1 MRQISTISI
10 KIKRERILEMAELEL
25 KVNKEVNK
33 AEVESLAQESKK
45 VTDEKIEKSLNYDLL
60 SQEEKDA
67 IEEFNKKINVED
79 ATQVLQYGAKAQT
92 KISQFSDSVLEDVK
106 TRSTGEVGDLLAD
119 LVGEIKSF
127 DSDIANTN
135 KTGLGKIFTSVKKQ
149 LEKLIAGYE
158 KIEVNI
164 DKIEASLE
172 KHRLQM
178 LKDITIF
185 DTMYEK
191 NLEYFKELSLYI
203 IAGEKKIEELRN
215 VTLPELQK
223 KAQESGEQLDAQKV
237 NDMENMINRFE
248 KKIYDLKTTRIIS
261 IQMAPQIRLLQN
273 NEAELVEKIQ
283 GSLTNTIP
291 LWKNQMVL
299 ALGINN
305 AKQAIGA
312 QKAVTDLT
320 NSMLQKNSE
329 ILKQG
334 SIEIAEESERA
345 IVDVATL
352 QKTNKDII
360 DTLDQIIQIHENGR
374 VKRQEAEVELANIEK
389 ELKEKM
395 IELKVK

>member
-1 MRQISTISI
+1 M
-10 KIKRERILEMAELEL
+10 EELEL
-25 KVNKEVNK
+25 KVNKEVNRT
-33 AEVESLAQESKK
+33 EVESLAQESKK

-67 IEEFNKKINVED
+67 IEEFNQKINVED
-79 ATQVLQYGAKAQT
+79 ATQILQYGAKAQT

-135 KTGLGKIFTSVKKQ
+135 KTGLGKLFTSVKKQ

-360 DTLDQIIQIHENGR
+360 DTLDQVIQIHENGR
-374 VKRQEAEVELANIEK
+374 VKRQEAEVELSNIEK

-395 IELKVK
+395 IELQVK